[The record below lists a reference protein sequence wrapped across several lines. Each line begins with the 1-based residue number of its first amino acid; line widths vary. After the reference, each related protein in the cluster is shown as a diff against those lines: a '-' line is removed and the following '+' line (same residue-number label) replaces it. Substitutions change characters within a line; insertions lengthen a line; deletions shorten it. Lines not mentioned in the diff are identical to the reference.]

1 MNIDEELLSE
11 KMQMANMVKR
21 IREYANI
28 SQRDLSK
35 MTGIT
40 QADISKIERGIAN
53 PSLNTIARIMSATG
67 NSLALDYYVPSQNVL
82 FEAWKK
88 KANPE
93 LALLIEESANRVR
106 QSLGDSVEKVILYG
120 SCARG
125 DNTDDSDV
133 DIAILLNVDD
143 GNAIYGMTLSEI
155 SADLLDKYRELVNF
169 VCLSVKEF
177 AQKKSWYPFYKNI
190 STEGIII

>member
-1 MNIDEELLSE
+1 
-11 KMQMANMVKR
+11 MVKR
-21 IREYANI
+21 IRQYANI

-67 NSLALDYYVPSQNVL
+67 NSLNIDYFAPDQNIV
-82 FEAWKK
+82 FESWQK

-93 LALLIEESANRVR
+93 LALLVKESASRVR
-106 QSLGDSVEKVILYG
+106 QSLGDAVEKVILYG

-125 DNTDDSDV
+125 DNNEDSDV

-143 GNAIYGMTLSEI
+143 GNARFGFALSEI
-155 SADLLDKYRELVNF
+155 SADLMDKYRELVNF
-169 VCLSVKEF
+169 VCVPAKEF
-177 AQKKSWYPFYKNI
+177 AQKKSWYPFYMNI
-190 STEGIII
+190 STEGIAI